1 MMEQLPGYRVDKRI
15 LFETDG
21 DPLSYRLKPRE
32 DDNRCFLDLSRNAP
46 SMILAVKDINELL
59 EK

>member
-1 MMEQLPGYRVDKRI
+1 MMEQLPEYRIDKRI

-21 DPLSYRLKPRE
+21 DPLNYRLKPRE
-32 DDNRCFLDLSRNAP
+32 DEGRSFLDLSRNAP